1 VLFKMKARILLS
13 LVAVAVSLAGC
24 GAAAPAPTP
33 TTAAIAPTSTTA
45 AVPPAPQE
53 VTFTTEDG
61 VTLSGTL
68 YGTGTT
74 AVVFSHMSDGPRS
87 EWRDLPEQL
96 AERGYMTLAYDF
108 RGRGESGGEF
118 SPPTS
123 PDDLR
128 AAVAFVREQ
137 GANSVCLVGA
147 SMGSMASA
155 KVAAADRLACL
166 VFVAGTTS
174 WEGLEVTDAEMAAND
189 APKLFISSEE
199 DAYINET
206 LHLYEAA
213 APPKEK
219 HIYPG
224 GVHGTNLFETQRF
237 DFPDRIITFVE
248 NHAPR

>member
-1 VLFKMKARILLS
+1 MKVRVIFS
-13 LVAVAVSLAGC
+13 LAVVAVLLAGC
-24 GAAAPAPTP
+24 GSAAPASTP
-33 TTAAIAPTSTTA
+33 TTAAAAPTPTTA
-45 AVPPAPQE
+45 AVPPAPKE
-53 VTFTTEDG
+53 VTFTTRDG

-96 AERGYMTLAYDF
+96 AARGYLTLAYDF
-108 RGRGESGGEF
+108 RGRGTSGGEF
-118 SPPTS
+118 SPPSS
-123 PDDLR
+123 PDDVR
-128 AAVAFVREQ
+128 AAVAYVREQ
-137 GANSVCLVGA
+137 GARSVCLVGA
-147 SMGSMASA
+147 SMGAMASA
-155 KVAAADRLACL
+155 KAAATDRPACL

-189 APKLFISSEE
+189 TPKLFISSDE
-199 DAYINET
+199 DTFINET

-224 GVHGTNLFETQRF
+224 GAHGTNLFESQGE
-237 DFPDRIITFVE
+237 DFPGRIITFIE
-248 NHAPR
+248 SNAPR

>member
-1 VLFKMKARILLS
+1 
-13 LVAVAVSLAGC
+13 
-24 GAAAPAPTP
+24 
-33 TTAAIAPTSTTA
+33 
-45 AVPPAPQE
+45 
-53 VTFTTEDG
+53 
-61 VTLSGTL
+61 L
-68 YGTGTT
+68 YGAGTT

-96 AERGYMTLAYDF
+96 AARGYMTFAYDF
-108 RGRGESGGEF
+108 RGRGTSGGEF
-118 SPPTS
+118 SPPAS

-137 GANSVCLVGA
+137 GATSVCLVGA

-155 KVAAADRLACL
+155 KVAAAERPACL

-174 WEGLEVTDAEMAAND
+174 WNGLEVTDAEMAAND
-189 APKLFISSEE
+189 TPKLFISSDE
-199 DAYINET
+199 DTYINET

-213 APPKEK
+213 AEPKEK

-224 GVHGTNLFETQRF
+224 GAHGTNLFESQGE
-237 DFPDRIITFVE
+237 DFSNRIITFIE

>member
-13 LVAVAVSLAGC
+13 LVAMAVSLAGC
-24 GAAAPAPTP
+24 GAAAPAPTAATVAPTP
-33 TTAAIAPTSTTA
+33 TTAV
-45 AVPPAPQE
+45 VPPAPQE
-53 VTFTTEDG
+53 VAFTTEDG

-87 EWRDLPEQL
+87 EWRDLPEKM
-96 AERGYMTLAYDF
+96 AARGYMTLAYDF
-108 RGRGESGGEF
+108 RGRGTSGGEF
-118 SPPTS
+118 SPPAS

-137 GANSVCLVGA
+137 GATSVCLVGA

-155 KVAAADRLACL
+155 KVAAADRPACL

-174 WEGLEVTDAEMAAND
+174 WEGLDVTDAEMAAND
-189 APKLFISSEE
+189 TPKLFISSEE
-199 DAYINET
+199 DTYINET

-213 APPKEK
+213 AAPKEK

-224 GVHGTNLFETQRF
+224 GAHGTNLFETQGE
-237 DFPDRIITFVE
+237 DFPARIITFIQ